1 MPLTEQGF
9 IYNWFASSGQNY
21 YIFLLLLYLFLFLKC
36 CSQIKTYLY
45 IICKLYAKIYIWER
59 PFLSSWIWIASLN
72 IILSRLIHFPIK
84 VYNYFFFT
92 TEKNPSIVYMGY
104 SSFILSTV
112 GKYLCLFHFLALMNR
127 TTINMDIQVSVW

>member
-92 TEKNPSIVYMGY
+92 TEKKNPPLCIWATVPLFFQLLVSIFAY
-104 SSFILSTV
+104 SIFLLSW
-112 GKYLCLFHFLALMNR
+112 
-127 TTINMDIQVSVW
+127 IEQQ